1 MIPMGKILDRSS
13 DLFPIVDPAIKKAG
27 DEEMKNNLRQ

>member
-1 MIPMGKILDRSS
+1 MSKILDRSS

-27 DEEMKNNLRQ
+27 DEEMKSSLKR